1 MFEELPVKD
10 MGLGTQH
17 VVVLTTS
24 AQESQDLPD
33 FEQEVL
39 NFRAAV
45 EPPRDKLVD
54 ESKKRKLSEIMQEE
68 EEKVLVSKKPTP
80 AKVQVEQK
88 EPVPKQ
94 NQIKAK
100 QQEGK
105 EEFKEQQVKKKK
117 TGPVA
122 KKKKLNDDGQKQMV
136 DKENDVV
143 KIKQ

>member
-80 AKVQVEQK
+80 AKV
-88 EPVPKQ
+88 
-94 NQIKAK
+94 
-100 QQEGK
+100 
-105 EEFKEQQVKKKK
+105 
-117 TGPVA
+117 
-122 KKKKLNDDGQKQMV
+122 
-136 DKENDVV
+136 
-143 KIKQ
+143 